1 MKKRKILYW
10 AMAAIVCCMCCVPSF
25 ATSYNEGIYPQTTYF
40 AAIPYS
46 NATFYVGS
54 NGGRP
59 SFSGA
64 AGGSQFTVSSGSDA
78 SRDPAWAAEENAW
91 IAFDSD
97 AVPDVLEFTFEQ
109 QRYSNPSAFYSA
121 YNLYDFSGGQYITG
135 ATLQAVSF
143 GLELSR
149 YPSLASYAKLQLP
162 AGVVVDYAIT
172 VSYYGI
178 DADELV
184 YVPLTGT
191 VSGTISTTAAGAYS
205 IYPLV
210 SQLFDLNY
218 FYFDDIVPV
227 ESFTL
232 ALRFSAPVQSVGFG
246 MIYGRQISFASAMVD
261 SIDSLVDLNTP
272 EPEIQTVYVSIWEE
286 GGDLFTWLLDA
297 IDGFF
302 STPFIGSFSFGDIG
316 AFVIGL
322 SIFML
327 LLSIL

>member
-25 ATSYNEGIYPQTTYF
+25 ATSYNEGLYPQTTYF

-54 NGGRP
+54 NGGLP

-64 AGGSQFTVSSGSDA
+64 AGGGQFTVSSGYDSP
-78 SRDPAWAAEENAW
+78 RDPAWSAEDNSW
-91 IAFDSD
+91 IAYDSD
-97 AVPDVLEFTFEQ
+97 SVPDVLDFTFEQ
-109 QRYSNPSAFYSA
+109 QRYSNPSSYYSA
-121 YNLYDFSGGQYITG
+121 YNLYNFSGGQYVTG

-143 GLELSR
+143 GLDLIQYS
-149 YPSLASYAKLQLP
+149 SVSNYAKLQLP

-205 IYPLV
+205 IYPRADR
-210 SQLFDLNY
+210 LFDLSY
-218 FYFDDIVPV
+218 FYFQDIVPV

-232 ALRFSAPVQSVGFG
+232 SLRFSAPVQSVGFG
-246 MIYGRQISFASAMVD
+246 MIYGRQVSFASAMVE
-261 SIDSLVDLNTP
+261 SIDSLVELNTP
-272 EPEIQTVYVSIWEE
+272 EPEIQRVYVSVWED
-286 GGDLFTWLLDA
+286 GGDLFLWLLDA
-297 IDGFF
+297 VEGFF
-302 STPFIGSFSFGDIG
+302 STPIFGNISFGMLGSFG
-316 AFVIGL
+316 IGL
-322 SIFML
+322 SLFL
-327 LLSIL
+327 LLIKVL